1 MKTDDWDLL
10 REYACRRSEEAF
22 AALVHRHLNLVYSVA
37 MRQVRSPHLAQEVAQ
52 SVFTDLARNA
62 VNLKPDTVL
71 TAWLYRVAYRTA
83 IDFVRHESRRQAREQ
98 IAMEMAA
105 MNTASSE
112 WTRIEPLLDE
122 AMEVL
127 DEEDRTAI
135 LLRYFDNKSLRDV
148 GQALGISE
156 DAAQK
161 RVGRAVDQLRE
172 LFSKRGVVVSSAGL
186 IVLLTSHAVQAA
198 PAGLSTAIAVAAAL
212 SGATHAIIMT
222 TTQKILIA
230 ATAASMAVTGGTAV
244 YETHRVSQ
252 MQEEIQALRQQ
263 QEPLRKQILQLR
275 EERDDATRQ
284 LTALRQEDQQLRP
297 DSAELTT
304 LRSKTTQAQI
314 PATSASKGTATN
326 SRAGLAG
333 MLKDPLQGSLA
344 DGTNNA
350 TARTIQFE
358 FQNAPVSMVIEWVTR
373 LSHEPVVL
381 PYNIDFPVTYRTER
395 KLAREEAIQAI
406 DAILQAN
413 GYHLVNRDNSY
424 YRVVGVSETS
434 SGSNSAHLELEVRGD
449 KLVIGGNTIIGR
461 EDLSKT
467 IAQLTN
473 AETEIWVHHP
483 VTRSGAT
490 PSNEAVELLAS
501 VRGLNANKM
510 YLECV
515 P

>member
-1 MKTDDWDLL
+1 
-10 REYACRRSEEAF
+10 
-22 AALVHRHLNLVYSVA
+22 
-37 MRQVRSPHLAQEVAQ
+37 
-52 SVFTDLARNA
+52 
-62 VNLKPDTVL
+62 
-71 TAWLYRVAYRTA
+71 
-83 IDFVRHESRRQAREQ
+83 
-98 IAMEMAA
+98 
-105 MNTASSE
+105 
-112 WTRIEPLLDE
+112 
-122 AMEVL
+122 
-127 DEEDRTAI
+127 
-135 LLRYFDNKSLRDV
+135 LRYFDNKSLRDV
-148 GQALGISE
+148 GRALGISE

-230 ATAASMAVTGGTAV
+230 ATAASMAVAGGTAV

-252 MQEEIQALRQQ
+252 MQEEIQALRQS

-275 EERDDATRQ
+275 EERDDTTRQ

-297 DSAELTT
+297 
-304 LRSKTTQAQI
+304 
-314 PATSASKGTATN
+314 
-326 SRAGLAG
+326 GLAG
-333 MLKDPLQGSLA
+333 MLKNPLQRSLA
-344 DGTNNA
+344 DGTNDA
-350 TARTIQFE
+350 TPRTIQFE

-395 KLAREEAIQAI
+395 KLTREEAIQVI

-424 YRVVGVSETS
+424 YRVVGVSETN

-473 AETEIWVHHP
+473 AETEIWVHHS

-490 PSNEAVELLAS
+490 PSNEAVELVAS
-501 VRGLNANKM
+501 VRGLNASKM